1 MEISQNLRKSVVN
14 LKINTGI
21 IGYGMSAQVFHAP
34 FIHANPNFKISK
46 IVERHKQKSK
56 EEYPYIDVVSSADD
70 LFQDESIQ
78 LVVITTP
85 NESHYSL
92 AKNALSAGKHVIIE
106 KPLTIT
112 SKEAND
118 LISIA
123 NDNGLILS
131 VYQNRRWDGDFLTVK
146 KILNQG
152 SLGKLVEYES
162 HFDRFR
168 NYFKP
173 DAWREK
179 NVPGSGILYD
189 LGPHLIDHALQLFG
203 NPNEVTAD
211 IHIQRE
217 GGQTDDHF
225 EVKLHYDQLKVTL
238 KAGMLVREPS
248 PRFLLYGTQGTFIKY
263 GLDPQEA
270 DSKSGMSPLHPNWGV
285 DDQSNWGTLNT
296 NINGLHFRGKIETLR
311 GCYQK
316 FYENIYE
323 VITNKKT
330 LAVKPEE
337 ARNVIKII
345 EFAFQSSREKKTI
358 TFQ

>member
-1 MEISQNLRKSVVN
+1 MQQIK
-14 LKINTGI
+14 TGI

-34 FIHANPNFKISK
+34 FLHSNPNFKISK

-56 EEYPYIDVVSSADD
+56 EDYTYVEVVSSTDD
-70 LFQDESIQ
+70 LIYDESIQ
-78 LVVITTP
+78 LIVITTP
-85 NESHYSL
+85 NVTHYPL
-92 AKNALSAGKHVIIE
+92 AKNALLAGKHVIIE
-106 KPLTIT
+106 KPFTI
-112 SKEAND
+112 SSEEADD

-123 NDNGLILS
+123 NDHNLILS

-152 SLGKLVEYES
+152 YLGKVVEYES

-173 DAWREK
+173 DAWREN

-203 NPNEVTAD
+203 NPNEITAD
-211 IHIQRE
+211 IRIQRE
-217 GGQTDDHF
+217 GGQTDDQF
-225 EVKLHYDQLKVTL
+225 EVKLHYDKLIATL
-238 KAGMLVREPS
+238 KAGMLIREPS

-270 DSKSGMSPLHPNWGV
+270 DSKSGMTPIHPSWGV
-285 DDQSNWGTLNT
+285 DKQSKWGTLNT
-296 NINGLHFRGKIETLR
+296 NINGLHFRGNIETLR

-316 FYENIYE
+316 FYENIFE
-323 VITNKKT
+323 AITNKEA

-337 ARNVIKII
+337 ARNVINII
-345 EFAFQSSREKKTI
+345 ELAFQSSREKKTVA
-358 TFQ
+358 FQ